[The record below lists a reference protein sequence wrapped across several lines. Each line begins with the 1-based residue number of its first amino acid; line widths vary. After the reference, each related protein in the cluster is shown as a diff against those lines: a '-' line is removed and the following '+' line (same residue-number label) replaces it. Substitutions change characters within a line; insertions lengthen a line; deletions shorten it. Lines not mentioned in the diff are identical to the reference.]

1 MWDKTRRLEQEFET
15 LQARLNEPGRL
26 SSDELRTLS
35 RRHAEL
41 RPLVLKVREITKID
55 RDLKELEQV
64 LTGPDADLS
73 SLAQAEKKDLT
84 ERRASL
90 ESEIRVL
97 ILPKDPNDGKSLFLE
112 VRAGAG
118 GDEAALFAADLVRM
132 YMRFAQD
139 KGWKPELVEYS
150 ATGLKGAKQATLY
163 VKGEGAYSW
172 LKFESGVH
180 RVQRVPLTEA
190 SGRIHTSTV
199 TVAVLPEQEEVEVV
213 IDPKDLRI
221 DTFRAGGHGGQNV
234 QKNETAI
241 RITHVPSGMVAQ
253 CQDERSQ
260 GQNREKAMNVLR
272 AKLAAHQA
280 EQAADKL
287 SKDRLSQIGT
297 GDRSEKIR
305 TYNFPQSRITDHR
318 LKESWHNIEE
328 VLNGALSPLLETLR
342 RWEAQERLKAETA

>member
-1 MWDKTRRLEQEFET
+1 LNARIGRLEQEFES
-15 LQARLNEPGRL
+15 LQARLNEPARL
-26 SSDELRTLS
+26 SAEELRKLS

-41 RPLVLKVREITKID
+41 RPLVMKAREVVKIE
-55 RDLKELEQV
+55 RDLAELDQV
-64 LTGPDADLS
+64 LKGTDVDLVP
-73 SLAQAEKKDLT
+73 LAEAEKKDLQ
-84 ERRASL
+84 ERRTSL
-90 ESEIRVL
+90 QSEIDFL
-97 ILPKDPNDGKSLFLE
+97 LLPKDPNDEKSIFIE
-112 VRAGAG
+112 IRAGAG
-118 GDEAALFAADLVRM
+118 GDEAALFAADMVRM
-132 YMRFAQD
+132 YMRFAQER
-139 KGWKPELVEYS
+139 GWKPELVEYS
-150 ATGLKGAKQATLY
+150 ATGLKGCKQATVY

-180 RVQRVPLTEA
+180 RVQRVPQTEA

-199 TVAVLPEQEEVEVV
+199 TVAILPEQEEVEVV
-213 IDPKDLRI
+213 IDPKDLRV

-241 RITHVPSGMVAQ
+241 RITHIPTGMVAQ

-287 SKDRLSQIGT
+287 AKDRRSQVGT

-328 VLNGALSPLLETLR
+328 VLNGALTPLLETLR